1 MAMNII
7 PADEK
12 HRIAYMYDEEAS
24 GIRNGKPWHG
34 LVIAMMDECGLDAIF
49 DLNAIFDLTD
59 KANIEFNFND
69 ESEINPLLMNDTYK
83 GIAYCSVD
91 DAFDLKQGMH
101 IARDRMLAKYY
112 KGKRKVF
119 KNLYKNINSI
129 DTKLSEMIASTYK
142 E

>member
-7 PADEK
+7 PADDK
-12 HRIAYMYDEEAS
+12 HRIMYMYDEDAS
-24 GIRNGKPWHG
+24 GIRNGKAWKG

-49 DLNAIFDLTD
+49 DLMDKTAIDFID
-59 KANIEFNFND
+59 KD
-69 ESEINPLLMNDTYK
+69 EIMPLLMNDTYK

-91 DAFDLKQGMH
+91 DTFDLKQGMH

-112 KGKRKVF
+112 RGKRKVF
-119 KNLYKNINSI
+119 KSIYKSVHSL
-129 DTKLSEMIASTYK
+129 DAKLSEMIANTYK

>member
-12 HRIAYMYDEEAS
+12 HRIAYMYDEDAT
-24 GIRNGKPWHG
+24 GTRNGKPWHG

-49 DLNAIFDLTD
+49 DLMDKTAIDFID
-59 KANIEFNFND
+59 KD
-69 ESEINPLLMNDTYK
+69 EIMPLLMNETYK

-119 KNLYKNINSI
+119 KNLYKNIHSI
-129 DTKLSEMIASTYK
+129 DMKLSEMIAGTYK

>member
-12 HRIAYMYDEEAS
+12 HRIMYMYDEEAS
-24 GIRNGKPWHG
+24 GIRNGKPWRG
-34 LVIAMMDECGLDAIF
+34 LVIAMMDGCGLDAIF
-49 DLNAIFDLTD
+49 NLAEKTSIEFDLY
-59 KANIEFNFND
+59 NEN
-69 ESEINPLLMNDTYK
+69 EIDTLLMNDTYK
-83 GIAYCSVD
+83 GVAYCSVD

-119 KNLYKNINSI
+119 KNLYKSI
-129 DTKLSEMIASTYK
+129 HSLDAKLSEMIANTYK

>member
-12 HRIAYMYDEEAS
+12 HRIAYMYDEDAS
-24 GIRNGKPWHG
+24 GCRNGKPWHG

-49 DLNAIFDLTD
+49 DLAKKTSIEFDLY
-59 KANIEFNFND
+59 NEN
-69 ESEINPLLMNDTYK
+69 EIDALLMNDTYK
-83 GIAYCSVD
+83 GVAYCSVD

-112 KGKRKVF
+112 KGKRKVL
-119 KNLYKNINSI
+119 KNLYKSIHSI
-129 DTKLSEMIASTYK
+129 DMKLSEMIASTYK

>member
-12 HRIAYMYDEEAS
+12 HRIMYMYDEEAS
-24 GIRNGKPWHG
+24 GIRNGKLWHG
-34 LVIAMMDECGLDAIF
+34 LVIAVMDGCGLDAIF
-49 DLNAIFDLTD
+49 DLAKKTSIEFDLY
-59 KANIEFNFND
+59 NEN
-69 ESEINPLLMNDTYK
+69 EIDALLMNDTYK
-83 GIAYCSVD
+83 GVAYCSVD

-119 KNLYKNINSI
+119 KNLYKSIHSI
-129 DTKLSEMIASTYK
+129 DVKLSEMIASTYK

>member
-12 HRIAYMYDEEAS
+12 HRIAYMYDEDAT
-24 GIRNGKPWHG
+24 GTRNGKLWHG
-34 LVIAMMDECGLDAIF
+34 LVIAVMDGCGLDAIF
-49 DLNAIFDLTD
+49 DLAKKTSIEFDLY
-59 KANIEFNFND
+59 NED
-69 ESEINPLLMNDTYK
+69 EIDALLMNDTYK
-83 GIAYCSVD
+83 GVAYCSVD

-119 KNLYKNINSI
+119 KNLYKSIHSI
-129 DTKLSEMIASTYK
+129 DMKLSEMIASTYK

>member
-1 MAMNII
+1 MAMKII

-12 HRIAYMYDEEAS
+12 HRIAYMYDEDAT
-24 GIRNGKPWHG
+24 GTRNGKPWRG
-34 LVIAMMDECGLDAIF
+34 LVIAMMDGCGLDAIF
-49 DLNAIFDLTD
+49 DLMDKTAIDFID
-59 KANIEFNFND
+59 KD
-69 ESEINPLLMNDTYK
+69 EIMPFLMKDTYK
-83 GIAYCSVD
+83 GVAYCSID
-91 DAFDLKQGMH
+91 DAFDLKHGMH

-119 KNLYKNINSI
+119 KNLYKNIHSI

>member
-24 GIRNGKPWHG
+24 GTRNGKPWRG
-34 LVIAMMDECGLDAIF
+34 LVIAMMDGCGLDAIF
-49 DLNAIFDLTD
+49 NLAEKTSIEFDLY
-59 KANIEFNFND
+59 NEN
-69 ESEINPLLMNDTYK
+69 EIDALLMNDTYK
-83 GIAYCSVD
+83 GVAYCSVD
-91 DAFDLKQGMH
+91 DTFDLKQGMH

-119 KNLYKNINSI
+119 KNLYKSIHSI
-129 DTKLSEMIASTYK
+129 DMKLSEMIASTYK

>member
-1 MAMNII
+1 MAMKII

-12 HRIAYMYDEEAS
+12 HRIMYMYDEDAS
-24 GIRNGKPWHG
+24 GCRNGKLWHG
-34 LVIAMMDECGLDAIF
+34 LVIAIMDECGLDAIF
-49 DLNAIFDLTD
+49 DLMDKTAIDFID
-59 KANIEFNFND
+59 KD
-69 ESEINPLLMNDTYK
+69 EIMPFLMKDTYK
-83 GIAYCSVD
+83 GMAYCSVD

-119 KNLYKNINSI
+119 KNLYKSIRSI
-129 DTKLSEMIASTYK
+129 DMKLSEMIASTYK

>member
-1 MAMNII
+1 MAMKII
-7 PADEK
+7 PADDK
-12 HRIAYMYDEEAS
+12 HRIAYMYDEDAT
-24 GIRNGKPWHG
+24 GTRNGKPWRG

-49 DLNAIFDLTD
+49 DLAKKTSIEFDLY
-59 KANIEFNFND
+59 NEN
-69 ESEINPLLMNDTYK
+69 EIDALLMNDTYK
-83 GIAYCSVD
+83 GVAYCSVD

-119 KNLYKNINSI
+119 KNLYKTVHSL
-129 DTKLSEMIASTYK
+129 DAKLSEMIANTYK

>member
-12 HRIAYMYDEEAS
+12 HRIAYMYDEDAT
-24 GIRNGKPWHG
+24 GTRNGKPWRG
-34 LVIAMMDECGLDAIF
+34 LVIAMMDGCGLDAIF
-49 DLNAIFDLTD
+49 DLAKKTSIEFDLY
-59 KANIEFNFND
+59 NEN
-69 ESEINPLLMNDTYK
+69 EIDTLLMNDTYK
-83 GIAYCSVD
+83 GVAYCSVD

-112 KGKRKVF
+112 KGKRNVF
-119 KNLYKNINSI
+119 KDIYKTVHSL
-129 DTKLSEMIASTYK
+129 DAKLSEMIANTYK

>member
-12 HRIAYMYDEEAS
+12 HRIMYMYDEEAS
-24 GIRNGKPWHG
+24 GIRNGKPWRG
-34 LVIAMMDECGLDAIF
+34 LVIAMMDGCGLDAIF
-49 DLNAIFDLTD
+49 NLAEKTSIEFDLY
-59 KANIEFNFND
+59 NEN
-69 ESEINPLLMNDTYK
+69 EIDTLLMNDTYK
-83 GIAYCSVD
+83 GVAYCSVD

-119 KNLYKNINSI
+119 KNLYKNIHSI
-129 DTKLSEMIASTYK
+129 DMKLSEMIASTYK

>member
-12 HRIAYMYDEEAS
+12 HRIMYMYDEEAS
-24 GIRNGKPWHG
+24 GIRNGKLWHG
-34 LVIAMMDECGLDAIF
+34 LVIAVMDGCGLD
-49 DLNAIFDLTD
+49 AIFDLTD
-59 KANIEFNFND
+59 KANIEFNFNN
-69 ESEINPLLMNDTYK
+69 ESEIMPLLMNETYK

-101 IARDRMLAKYY
+101 IARDRMLEKYY
-112 KGKRKVF
+112 KSKRGVF
-119 KNLYKNINSI
+119 KKLYKNIHAL
-129 DTKLSEMIASTYK
+129 DAELSEMIASTYK

>member
-12 HRIAYMYDEEAS
+12 HRIAYMYDEDAT
-24 GIRNGKPWHG
+24 GTRNGKPWRG
-34 LVIAMMDECGLDAIF
+34 LVIAMMDGCGLDAIF
-49 DLNAIFDLTD
+49 DLMGKTAIDFID
-59 KANIEFNFND
+59 KD
-69 ESEINPLLMNDTYK
+69 EIMPFLMKDTYK
-83 GIAYCSVD
+83 GVAYCSID
-91 DAFDLKQGMH
+91 DAFDLKHGMH

-119 KNLYKNINSI
+119 KNLYKNIHSI
-129 DTKLSEMIASTYK
+129 DMKLSEMIAGTYK

>member
-12 HRIAYMYDEEAS
+12 HRIAYMYDEDAT
-24 GIRNGKPWHG
+24 GTRNGKPWRG

-49 DLNAIFDLTD
+49 DLAKKTS
-59 KANIEFNFND
+59 IEFDFSD
-69 ESEINPLLMNDTYK
+69 DSEIDALMMRETYK
-83 GIAYCSVD
+83 GIAYCSIN

-101 IARDRMLAKYY
+101 VARDRMLEKYY
-112 KGKRKVF
+112 KSKRGVF
-119 KNLYKNINSI
+119 KNLYKNIHSI
-129 DTKLSEMIASTYK
+129 DMKLSEMIASTYK